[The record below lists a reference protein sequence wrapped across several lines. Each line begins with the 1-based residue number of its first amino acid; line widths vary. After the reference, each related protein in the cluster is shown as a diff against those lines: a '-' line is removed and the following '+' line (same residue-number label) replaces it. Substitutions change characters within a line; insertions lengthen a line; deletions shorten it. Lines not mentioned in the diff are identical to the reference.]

1 MNFFRMVNNQ
11 DSGLH
16 ADSML
21 ELKTKLIDLIIL
33 VGTILGIGTFIS
45 SKFPLENFVIN
56 PDFFF
61 DIFVITMLITI
72 SLLRAKISL
81 EVKTNI
87 VIGLLFLTMMS
98 DFTENGLFTPDP
110 VLIVV
115 IPFLTILVYDL
126 RTTIIVY
133 TISAVSFLVMGFIIV
148 NGYLEPVI
156 QNSYSNSI
164 FRWIEHLLM
173 YSVVAFV
180 ITIFLDRFHNTIYA
194 LIDDL
199 KKQNEYLAERETTL
213 STIIENFPRSYV
225 ALIDKNHKIIST
237 GGKEFKSAGM
247 DQTEV
252 LGLTIQEALFH
263 LGTTENTESLTEI
276 LKQTFDGKENEL
288 EISFGDMF
296 MLVKTAPLVS
306 SKGDIRTILIVFEN
320 ITDRVKAQ
328 KLIEENLEEK
338 NVMLQEIHH
347 RVKNNLAVVSGLL
360 EMQSFSVDDPK
371 SKMILNKSIN
381 RIISIAKVHEMLYQS
396 DNFNSLPFKKYIS
409 QLSNII
415 ISSMNDEGLSIDV
428 DIDISVQ
435 NLSIN
440 HGVPLGIIFNEL
452 ITNSVK
458 YGFQKPEEN
467 RIEIR
472 INSSEDNIEV
482 VYTDNGIG
490 IDDFEAATRNSLGLS
505 LVTSMLQQIEASFE
519 FDTDNQFKL
528 NFSFP
533 AKTNNKNG
541 LM

>member
-1 MNFFRMVNNQ
+1 MNFIRMVKNQ
-11 DSGLH
+11 DSGVH

-21 ELKTKLIDLIIL
+21 ELKTRLIDLIIL

-98 DFTENGLFTPDP
+98 DLTENGLFTPDP

-133 TISAVSFLVMGFIIV
+133 IISAVSFLSMGFLIV

-180 ITIFLDRFHNTIYA
+180 ITIFLDRFQNTIYE
-194 LIDDL
+194 LIDNL
-199 KKQNEYLAERETTL
+199 KNQNEYLVERETTL

-237 GGKEFKSAGM
+237 GGKEFKNAGI

-252 LGLTIQEALFH
+252 LGLPIEETLARF
-263 LGTTENTESLTEI
+263 GTTKDLNELTDI
-276 LKQTFDGKENEL
+276 FKQTFKGDEHEFEVK
-288 EISFGDMF
+288 FGDTF
-296 MLVKTAPLVS
+296 LQVKTEPLVNT
-306 SKGDIRTILIVFEN
+306 KGEIYSILIVFEN
-320 ITDRVKAQ
+320 ITDRVEAQ
-328 KLIEENLEEK
+328 QQIKDNLEEK
-338 NVMLQEIHH
+338 SVMLQEIHH

-360 EMQSFSVDDPK
+360 ELQSFRVEDPK
-371 SKMILNKSIN
+371 SKMILSKSTN
-381 RIISIAKVHEMLYQS
+381 RIMSIAKVHEMLYQS
-396 DNFNSLPFKKYIS
+396 DKFNSLPFKRYITE
-409 QLSNII
+409 LSSII
-415 ISSMNDEGLSIDV
+415 ISSMNDEGKSIDI
-428 DIDISVQ
+428 DINISVQ
-435 NLSIN
+435 NLNIN

-458 YGFQKPEEN
+458 HGFQKLEGN
-467 RIEIR
+467 RIKIEIS
-472 INSSEDNIEV
+472 SSENNVEV
-482 VYTDNGIG
+482 MYADNGIG
-490 IDDFEAATRNSLGLS
+490 IDNFEAAKGESLGFS
-505 LVTSMLQQIEASFE
+505 LIHTMLKQIEAQFE
-519 FDTDNQFKL
+519 FDTQNQFKL
-528 NFSFP
+528 SFSFP
-533 AKTNNKNG
+533 AKTDKKNG